1 MRRYGGG
8 ILYAALPLQ
17 MQRGCFRL
25 GDYVM
30 HKKKLKQYSKTF
42 HLSYKCVSVY
52 AYLDNCNMQCQWIIK
67 ANSSREEED
76 VQKVSTRETQKMH
89 LATASMVF
97 KIPF

>member
-1 MRRYGGG
+1 MEKGKAYKATNQKWRKKYTSH
-8 ILYAALPLQ
+8 LQ
-17 MQRGCFRL
+17 
-25 GDYVM
+25 
-30 HKKKLKQYSKTF
+30 QYSKTF